1 MRIDEAT
8 ARGTVGRP
16 RRMSTLFR
24 LGAFVVMVAG
34 CASSGAS
41 NTTMPARYEGTAVAP
56 RGRRLEV
63 LPESSTYAWVLP
75 SELFERTLP
84 ADDVSAGNGDSRT
97 ARNAIETILLGNGWT
112 AAPRGTAEFE
122 VALFVQRRPRTRAD
136 ETHIQRTA
144 PQEFCEPAS
153 RPPTNP
159 CPPPRPLPTRQPVEV
174 YLDEQLVLGMRRADG
189 AGFYR
194 YEPFMDGAR
203 TGNVVAQDLLK
214 RILASRPSAQSVTV
228 PDVGRP
234 SGELLKSLPS
244 NATYAW
250 VAPAVIYSRVL
261 PSDDRSTVDPDV
273 IAMRDAIDVVLTGSA
288 WRQAPHVA
296 SEFEVTLF
304 VQDRER
310 ERLVS
315 AQTGKELKEAPTGQ
329 GCDPTTR
336 DFRLPPCTR
345 EQRDRERQSKKAV
358 KTGRVTVRTAVLGVR
373 RADGAGIYFDVPYTN
388 PRATADSLSG
398 LLVRRLLTTPR

>member
-1 MRIDEAT
+1 VT
-8 ARGTVGRP
+8 ARRAIERSSLAHAVRV
-16 RRMSTLFR
+16 SLI
-24 LGAFVVMVAG
+24 VVSAA

-41 NTTMPARYEGTAVAP
+41 NNALPARFEGTAVAP
-56 RGRRLEV
+56 RGRTLEV

-75 SELFERTLP
+75 SELFERALP
-84 ADDVSAGNGDSRT
+84 TDDVSASNGDSRT
-97 ARNAIETILLGNGWT
+97 ARNAVETILVGNGWT
-112 AAPRGTAEFE
+112 VAPRGTAEFE
-122 VALFVQRRPRTRAD
+122 VTLFVQRRERTRIA
-136 ETHIQRTA
+136 ERIEQRTA
-144 PQEFCEPAS
+144 PQAPCEPAT

-159 CPPPRPLPTRQPVEV
+159 CPPPRPLPTLQPVETYV
-174 YLDEQLVLGMRRADG
+174 EETLVLGIRRADG
-189 AGFYR
+189 AGRYW

-214 RILASRPSAQSVTV
+214 RILAARGSSQSVTV

-373 RADGAGIYFDVPYTN
+373 RADGAGIYFDVQYTN

>member
-1 MRIDEAT
+1 MTRGMAIKRSSLAHA
-8 ARGTVGRP
+8 ARLSFIVI
-16 RRMSTLFR
+16 S
-24 LGAFVVMVAG
+24 AA

-41 NTTMPARYEGTAVAP
+41 NTKLPARFEGTAVAP
-56 RGRRLEV
+56 RGRILEV

-75 SELFERTLP
+75 SELFERALP
-84 ADDVSAGNGDSRT
+84 TDDVSASNGDSRT
-97 ARNAIETILLGNGWT
+97 ARNAIETILVGNGWR
-112 AAPRGTAEFE
+112 AAPRGTAQFE
-122 VALFVQRRPRTRAD
+122 VALFVQRRSRSRPS
-136 ETHIQRTA
+136 ENHIQRTA

-159 CPPPRPLPTRQPVEV
+159 CPPPQPLPTQRPVET
-174 YLDEQLVLGMRRADG
+174 YIDEQLVLGIRRADG
-189 AGFYR
+189 AGHYR
-194 YEPFMDGAR
+194 YEPFIDGAR

-214 RILASRPSAQSVTV
+214 RILAARAPSQSVAV

-261 PSDDRSTVDPDV
+261 PADDRSTADPEV

-288 WRQAPHVA
+288 WRQVPHVA

-304 VQDRER
+304 VQQRER

-315 AQTGKELKEAPTGQ
+315 AQTGKEVRGAPTGQ

-336 DFRLPPCTR
+336 DFRLPPCTK
-345 EQRDRERQSKKAV
+345 EQRDRERQSRKSV

-373 RADGAGIYFDVPYTN
+373 RADGAGIYFDVEYTN
-388 PRATADSLSG
+388 PRTTADSLSG

>member
-1 MRIDEAT
+1 MRIAE
-8 ARGTVGRP
+8 GTCGESAGR
-16 RRMSTLFR
+16 RLRLSRLLRLSTLV
-24 LGAFVVMVAG
+24 LGLSG

-41 NTTMPARYEGTAVAP
+41 NAKLPARFDGTAVAP
-56 RGRRLEV
+56 RGRILEV

-75 SELFERTLP
+75 SELFERALP
-84 ADDVSAGNGDSRT
+84 TDDASAGDGDSRT
-97 ARNAIETILLGNGWT
+97 ARNAVETILLGNGWM

-122 VALFVQRRPRTRAD
+122 VALFVQRRSRTRVS
-136 ETHIQRTA
+136 ENHIQRTA
-144 PQEFCEPAS
+144 PEEFCERGS

-159 CPPPRPLPTRQPVEV
+159 CPPPRPLPTQKPVETYV
-174 YLDEQLVLGMRRADG
+174 DEQLVLGIRRADG
-189 AGFYR
+189 AGRYW
-194 YEPFMDGAR
+194 YEPYMDGAR

-214 RILASRPSAQSVTV
+214 RILASRASSQSVAV

-244 NATYAW
+244 NVTYAW

-261 PSDDRSTVDPDV
+261 PADDRSTIDPDV

-296 SEFEVTLF
+296 SEYEVTLF
-304 VQDRER
+304 IQDRER

-315 AQTGKELKEAPTGQ
+315 AQTGKELKGALKGQ
-329 GCDPTTR
+329 ECDPTTR
-336 DFRLPPCTR
+336 DFRLPPCTK
-345 EQRDRERQSKKAV
+345 EQRDRERQSKKSV

-373 RADGAGIYFDVPYTN
+373 RADGAGIYFDVQYTN
-388 PRATADSLSG
+388 PRTTADSLSG